1 MLDASAPCANESVV
15 ESAADRRACQRQ
27 QPANPFFRGLLP
39 ELYGQARDEPRHELF
54 RNLFPC
60 DLFAV
65 IHAGGRRNREPQM
78 NARISIG
85 ACCRVAQWFEAVEQ
99 AQALDQP
106 QR

>member
-1 MLDASAPCANESVV
+1 
-15 ESAADRRACQRQ
+15 
-27 QPANPFFRGLLP
+27 
-39 ELYGQARDEPRHELF
+39 
-54 RNLFPC
+54 
-60 DLFAV
+60 
-65 IHAGGRRNREPQM
+65 M